1 MQHRLGDNR
10 RSSLCPKH
18 ASRRLC
24 THRHKKDGE
33 FKNKTVIPDDKFN
46 LHFQIFK
53 WYLKSY
59 KLEN

>member
-1 MQHRLGDNR
+1 MGSGIIADLLFAR
-10 RSSLCPKH
+10 H